1 MNSATSEE
9 VLCAVE
15 ALIFAADSPVNAAQI
30 ARIIGEVTLT
40 SAPAGAV
47 VEAAVVQLNACY
59 EEQGR
64 PFRIQRWAGGF
75 RMTTTEAAA
84 PYLQA
89 FFRRDRSR
97 RLTRPLME
105 TLAILCYRQPATKP
119 EVSHIRGVDSEYA
132 IRRLLEV
139 GLIDVVGRADAV
151 GRPVLYGTTDRFLE
165 EFGLADLGQL
175 PNLREVEELLADPS
189 FSQEKARLLMLKGL
203 SSSEGRDP

>member
-1 MNSATSEE
+1 MNDVTSEE
-9 VLCAVE
+9 IQCAVE
-15 ALIFAADSPVNAAQI
+15 ALIFAADAPVNAAQI
-30 ARIIGEVTLT
+30 TRIIGEVTMGP
-40 SAPAGAV
+40 APARAV

-64 PFRIQRWAGGF
+64 PFRIQRWAGGY
-75 RMTTTEAAA
+75 RMTTTEAAT

-119 EVSHIRGVDSEYA
+119 EVSHIRGVDSDYA

-139 GLIDVVGRADAV
+139 GLIDVVGRADAI

-165 EFGLADLGQL
+165 EFGLADLGEL

-203 SSSEGRDP
+203 SSSEGGEP